1 MCALRI
7 AAQDNSRERNLV
19 AVLVITS
26 KLNFHTEDSIMEK
39 YIFDQCNGLWYE
51 LQGDYYIPCLVLDEA
66 GTSPIG
72 MWGRKHQQYLKEHRP
87 MIYSDLILSG
97 KLYSHLADIDTQAR
111 NKLRLLVTRLA
122 EKEGINE
129 QLKSQDQ
136 MAWVAAMNNIQN
148 RAEEI
153 ILQELIYGEDAV

>member
-1 MCALRI
+1 
-7 AAQDNSRERNLV
+7 
-19 AVLVITS
+19 
-26 KLNFHTEDSIMEK
+26 MEK

-51 LQGDYYIPCLVLDEA
+51 LQGNYYIPCLVLDEA

-72 MWGRKHQQYLKEHRP
+72 IWGRKHQQYLKEHHP
-87 MIYSDLILSG
+87 MLYSDLVLSG
-97 KLYSHLADIDTQAR
+97 KLYGYLADIDTQAR
-111 NKLRLLVTRLA
+111 NKLHLLVTQLA

-136 MAWVAAMNNIQN
+136 LAWVGAMNNIRN

>member
-1 MCALRI
+1 
-7 AAQDNSRERNLV
+7 
-19 AVLVITS
+19 
-26 KLNFHTEDSIMEK
+26 MEK

-51 LQGDYYIPCLVLDEA
+51 LEGDDYIPGLVLDEA

-72 MWGRKHQQYLKEHRP
+72 MWGRKHQQYLKKHRP

-111 NKLRLLVTRLA
+111 NKLHLLVTRLA
-122 EKEGINE
+122 EKEDINE
-129 QLKSQDQ
+129 ELKSQDQ
-136 MAWVAAMNNIQN
+136 MAWVAAMNNIRN

-153 ILQELIYGEDAV
+153 VLQELIYGEDAV

>member
-1 MCALRI
+1 
-7 AAQDNSRERNLV
+7 
-19 AVLVITS
+19 
-26 KLNFHTEDSIMEK
+26 MEK
-39 YIFDQCNGLWYE
+39 YIFNQCNGLWYK

-72 MWGRKHQQYLKEHRP
+72 MWGRKHQQYLKEHHP
-87 MIYSDLILSG
+87 MLYSDLVLSG
-97 KLYSHLADIDTQAR
+97 KLYGYLADIDTQAR
-111 NKLRLLVTRLA
+111 NKLHQLVTQLA

-136 MAWVAAMNNIQN
+136 MAWVRAMNTIRN

-153 ILQELIYGEDAV
+153 IFQELIYGEDAV

>member
-1 MCALRI
+1 
-7 AAQDNSRERNLV
+7 
-19 AVLVITS
+19 
-26 KLNFHTEDSIMEK
+26 MEK

-51 LQGDYYIPCLVLDEA
+51 LQGNYYIPCLVLDEA

-72 MWGRKHQQYLKEHRP
+72 MWGSKYQQYLKEHRP
-87 MIYSDLILSG
+87 MLYSNLILSG
-97 KLYSHLADIDTQAR
+97 RLLSYLADIDTQAR
-111 NKLRLLVTRLA
+111 NKLHLLITQLA

-136 MAWVAAMNNIQN
+136 MAWVGAMNNIRN

>member
-1 MCALRI
+1 
-7 AAQDNSRERNLV
+7 
-19 AVLVITS
+19 
-26 KLNFHTEDSIMEK
+26 MEK

-72 MWGRKHQQYLKEHRP
+72 MWGRKHQQYLKEHHP
-87 MIYSDLILSG
+87 MLYSDLVLSG
-97 KLYSHLADIDTQAR
+97 KLYSYLADIDTQAR
-111 NKLRLLVTRLA
+111 NKLHLLITQLA

-129 QLKSQDQ
+129 QLKAQDQ
-136 MAWVAAMNNIQN
+136 MAWVGAMNNIRN

-153 ILQELIYGEDAV
+153 ILQELIYGADAV

>member
-1 MCALRI
+1 M
-7 AAQDNSRERNLV
+7 
-19 AVLVITS
+19 
-26 KLNFHTEDSIMEK
+26 KK
-39 YIFDQCNGLWYE
+39 YIFDQCNGLCYE
-51 LQGDYYIPCLVLDEA
+51 LQGNYYVPCLVLDEA

-87 MIYSDLILSG
+87 MLYSDLVLSG
-97 KLYSHLADIDTQAR
+97 KLYSYLADIDAQAR
-111 NKLRLLVTRLA
+111 NKLHLLVTQLA

-136 MAWVAAMNNIQN
+136 QAWVGAMNNIRN

>member
-1 MCALRI
+1 
-7 AAQDNSRERNLV
+7 
-19 AVLVITS
+19 
-26 KLNFHTEDSIMEK
+26 MEK
-39 YIFDQCNGLWYE
+39 YIFDQSNGLWYE

-66 GTSPIG
+66 STSPIG

-87 MIYSDLILSG
+87 ILYSDLVLSG
-97 KLYSHLADIDTQAR
+97 VLHSYLADIDTQAR
-111 NKLRLLVTRLA
+111 NKLHLLVTRLA